1 MDVLNHLMRVPA
13 GVSLAEG
20 GVGKTT
26 GQKIYAK

>member
-1 MDVLNHLMRVPA
+1 MGVLNHLMCVPA

-20 GVGKTT
+20 GGGKTA